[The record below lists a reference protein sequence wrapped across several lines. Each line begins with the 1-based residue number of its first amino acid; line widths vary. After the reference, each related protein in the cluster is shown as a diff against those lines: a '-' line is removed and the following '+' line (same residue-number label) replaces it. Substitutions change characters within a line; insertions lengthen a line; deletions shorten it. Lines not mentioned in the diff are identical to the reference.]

1 MILVVGATGVLG
13 SEICLMLAKGGETV
27 RALVRKTSAP
37 GRTETLTA
45 AGIELFVGDLKD
57 PASLIDACK
66 GVDAIISTA
75 SSTFSR
81 QEGDSIQTVDDGG
94 QLNLVEAAEAA
105 GVLRFIF
112 VSFPHP
118 EGLSSPLSDA
128 KLRVEEAIKRFN
140 FTVIQASYFMEW
152 FLTPALGFDYA
163 NGSARIYGSGNS
175 PSSLVS
181 LKDVAKICVLAVS
194 HPSAERRVI
203 EFGGPEALT
212 PLQVIEKF
220 EELTGKAFRVG
231 NVPEAEILAQYET
244 AKDSMQKTFAALI
257 LGYARGRAIDMKA
270 VQEEFGLTLTSV
282 DEYAR
287 EVTGSPL
294 F

>member
-13 SEICLMLAKGGETV
+13 SGICLMLAKGGETV
-27 RALVRKTSAP
+27 RGLVRKTSAP
-37 GRTETLTA
+37 GRTQTLTA

-66 GVDAIISTA
+66 GVDAVISTA

-81 QEGDSIQTVDDGG
+81 QEGDSIETVDGAG
-94 QLNLVEAAEAA
+94 QLNLVDASEAA

-112 VSFPHP
+112 VSFRHP
-118 EGLSSPLSDA
+118 EGLSFPLGDA

-152 FLTPALGFDYA
+152 CLTPALGFDYV

-175 PSSLVS
+175 AASLVS
-181 LKDVAKICVLAVS
+181 VKDVAKICALAVG

-220 EELTGKAFRVG
+220 EELTGKPFRIA

-244 AKDSMQKTFAALI
+244 ATDSMQKSFAALM
-257 LGYARGRAIDMKA
+257 LGYARGDAIDMKA
-270 VQEEFGLTLTSV
+270 VQEEFGVTLTSV